1 MGGSLRAATLW
12 VRRQV
17 RRTRT
22 LTKAF
27 SGGVEE
33 QLFARRAILSRLPL
47 SADTKHRLW
56 LWTVSRTYG
65 TANPVNVAVGQQSWD
80 EAGKTQLQRL
90 LSGDQRIVFP
100 RVEQPLLS
108 LVLVLYNKAHLSAL
122 GLVSIAVN
130 ADVPYEVVIVDN
142 ASSDETSRLLERVD
156 GAKIISNETNVGF
169 AKACMQAV
177 KIAQGEYLCFLN
189 NDLLL
194 QPNTLSAAMLNLEDT
209 SVGVVGG
216 KILLANG
223 DLQEAGNIIWVDGT
237 AVGYGRGDNPNRPQY
252 QFRRPVDYCSGVF
265 LLTPRRLFLELG
277 GFNPLFSPAYYE
289 DTDYCMRVWRKNL
302 RVIYEPRA
310 VIQHYES
317 ASSGGNEAAKGLMGV
332 NQQKFVSGW
341 KDALTRHLS
350 NSVNN
355 VQSARISVYSSGL
368 RILYIED
375 RIPHRQLGAGYPR
388 SNDILSYLAKQ
399 GHHVTCAAFY
409 YPLSEDEYSDIP
421 RDIELFD
428 GSFDRTRLFREYVPN
443 SDVIWI
449 SRPHNMEIF
458 LKQLAGRHVQRP
470 RLIYDAEA
478 IFAQRDQLRAQIEG
492 REISPAEVSR
502 RMEHELS
509 LARAADAVVVVS
521 ERDRQVMLAGGMKDV
536 RIVSYRLD
544 PQPACEGFDERRTF
558 LFVGAM
564 HGGENPN
571 ADAMR
576 YFCSAIWPLVRR
588 ATQTELVIAGYAS
601 DKALGDLKVDG
612 VRVLGSQQDLTELYR
627 QARVFVVPTRY
638 AAGIPYK
645 AHEAAAF
652 GVPLVVS
659 SLIAEQLAWRDREEC
674 LVASNPTAFAEA
686 CCRLYKDA
694 LLWNKIRS
702 NALLRVTSDL
712 SETAFSNAISSLL
725 EEVAGVRVPPESR
738 ELR

>member
-1 MGGSLRAATLW
+1 MW
-12 VRRQV
+12 VRRQG

-22 LTKAF
+22 LSKAF
-27 SGGVEE
+27 SGGVDER
-33 QLFARRAILSRLPL
+33 LFARRAIISRLPL
-47 SADTKHRLW
+47 SADTKYRLW

-65 TANPVNVAVGQQSWD
+65 TSNPVNVPAGQQSWD
-80 EAGKTQLQRL
+80 EAGRTQLQQL

-108 LVLVLYNKAHLSAL
+108 LILVLYNKAHLSVL
-122 GLVSIAVN
+122 GVASIAAN

-156 GAKIISNETNVGF
+156 GAKIISNATNVGF

-177 KIAQGEYLCFLN
+177 EKAQGEYLCFLN

-194 QPNTLSAAMLNLEDT
+194 QPNTLSAAMRNFEDT
-209 SVGVVGG
+209 SVGAVGG

-223 DLQEAGNIIWVDGT
+223 DLQEAGNIIWADGT
-237 AVGYGRGDNPNRPQY
+237 AVGYGRGDNPDRPQY
-252 QFRRPVDYCSGVF
+252 QFRRPVDYCSAVF

-289 DTDYCMRVWRKNL
+289 DADYCLRVWNKNL
-302 RVIYEPRA
+302 RVGYEPRA

-317 ASSGGNEAAKGLMGV
+317 ASSNGNEAAQGLMAI
-332 NQQKFVSGW
+332 NQQKFVGEW
-341 KDALTRHLS
+341 KDALARHLPS
-350 NSVNN
+350 SGSN

-375 RIPHRQLGAGYPR
+375 RIPHRRLGAGYPR
-388 SNDILSYLAKQ
+388 SNDVLTCLATQ
-399 GHHVTCAAFY
+399 GHHVTCAAFH
-409 YPLSEDEYSDIP
+409 YPLSHDEYSDIP
-421 RDIELFD
+421 RDVELFD

-443 SDVIWI
+443 SDLIWV

-458 LKQLAGRHVQRP
+458 LKQMPDRRAQRP

-478 IFAQRDQLRAQIEG
+478 IFAQRDQLRAQIDG
-492 REISPAEVSR
+492 HGMSPAEVSWA
-502 RMEHELS
+502 MEQELS
-509 LARAADAVVVVS
+509 LVSAADAVVVVS
-521 ERDRQVMLAGGMKDV
+521 DRTRQVMVAAGVKDV
-536 RIVSYRLD
+536 RILSYRLD
-544 PQPACEGFDERRTF
+544 PQPAGEGFDERRTF

-576 YFCSAIWPLVRR
+576 YFCSSIWPLVRH
-588 ATQTELVIAGYAS
+588 ATQADFTIAGYAS
-601 DKALGDLKVDG
+601 DEALGDLKVDG
-612 VRVLGSQQDLTELYR
+612 VRVLGPQPDLTELYR

-652 GVPLVVS
+652 GIPLVVS
-659 SLIAEQLAWRDREEC
+659 PLIAEQLAWKDEAEC
-674 LVASNPTAFAEA
+674 LVGSSPTAFAEA

-712 SETAFSNAISSLL
+712 NETVFTNAISSLVG
-725 EEVAGVRVPPESR
+725 EVPGRRPGTRLS
-738 ELR
+738 